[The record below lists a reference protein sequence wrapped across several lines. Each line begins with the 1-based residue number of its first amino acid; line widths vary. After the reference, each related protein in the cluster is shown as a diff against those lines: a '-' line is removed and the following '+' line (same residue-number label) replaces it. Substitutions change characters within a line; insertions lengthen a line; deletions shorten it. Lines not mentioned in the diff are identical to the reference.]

1 MIPYNKLTKIPYGG
15 DYNPEQWPEE
25 IWEEDMR
32 LFKLA
37 GIDIVTLN
45 VFSWAALQP
54 NETSYDFSKL
64 DKIMELVKKN
74 GLKVCMAT
82 STGAHPA
89 WMARKYPDILRVD
102 FDGRKHKFGIRH
114 NSCPS
119 SPTYQKYSVALAEKI
134 AERYKDYDN
143 IVAWHISNEYGGEC
157 YCENCEK
164 AFRVWLQKRYKTID
178 KLNEVWD
185 TPFWGHTFYDWDD
198 VVLPDRRSEFFDEES
213 VTAQGIALD
222 YDRFMSD
229 AIMDMYI
236 REYDVVKKI
245 LPDAAIT
252 TNLMGF
258 YKRLNYFEWAKHM
271 DFVSWD
277 NYPEVGVS
285 YANIAM
291 SHDLMRGIKQGEPFA
306 LMEQTPSVTNWHSYC
321 ALKRPGVMRLWSY
334 QAVAHGADTVMF
346 FQMRRSIG
354 ACEKY
359 HGAVIDHAGHEN
371 TRVFR
376 EISQLGK
383 ELETIGPEIFGLKT
397 KSDIAII
404 MDWENW
410 WAVEHSA
417 GPSCELKYLREFGR
431 CYEALRNMNYNVD
444 IVAPSDDLSGYKL
457 VVAPLLY
464 MVKYDDD
471 ENIRNF
477 VKNGGKFVTTFFS
490 GIVQE
495 NDLVI
500 TGGYPGRLRN
510 ILGIWVEEQD
520 ALPTDT
526 KNHFVYNGKTYPAE
540 ILCDL
545 LHLEGAEQIDESGY
559 QEDFYKGFP
568 VLTKNNFGKG
578 AAYYVATASNEEFY
592 REFFGTLCDENGI
605 MPVLEM
611 PEGIEVTSR
620 ENNEKRLVFILN
632 HNDEDTKISL
642 PMGGKDLITGI
653 EYAIGEM
660 VIEAKG
666 VLILK
671 VER

>member
-54 NETSYDFSKL
+54 DETTYDFSKL

-89 WMARKYPDILRVD
+89 WMARKYPDVLRTD
-102 FDGRKHKFGIRH
+102 FQARKRKFGGRH

-119 SPTYQKYSVALAEKI
+119 SPTYEKYSVALAEKL
-134 AERYKDYDN
+134 AERYKEYDN

-164 AFRVWLQKRYKTID
+164 QFRVWLQKRYKSID
-178 KLNEVWD
+178 KLNEAWN
-185 TPFWGHTFYDWDD
+185 TAFWGHTLYDWDD
-198 VVLPDRRSEFFDEES
+198 AVLPDSRTEFFEDTF
-213 VTAQGIALD
+213 VMAQGIAVD

-229 AIMDMYI
+229 AIMQMYI
-236 REYDVVKKI
+236 REYDAIKKI
-245 LPDAAIT
+245 IPDAVIT

-271 DFVSWD
+271 DFISWD
-277 NYPEVGVS
+277 NYPAVGDT
-285 YANIAM
+285 YAKTAM
-291 SHDLMRGIKQGEPFA
+291 AHDLMRGIKNGEPFA
-306 LMEQTPSVTNWHSYC
+306 LMEQTPSVTNWHTYC

-354 ACEKY
+354 SCEKY

-376 EISQLGK
+376 EISALGK
-383 ELETIGPEIFGLKT
+383 ELEKIGPEIFGLKT
-397 KSDIAII
+397 KSDIALM

-410 WAVEHSA
+410 WAIEYSA
-417 GPSCELKYLREFGR
+417 GPSQELRYLKEFGR
-431 CYEALRNMNYNVD
+431 FYETLRNMNYNVD
-444 IVAPSDDLSGYKL
+444 IVSPDMDLSSYKL
-457 VVAPLLY
+457 VIAPLLY

-471 ENIRNF
+471 ENIRNY
-477 VKNGGKFVTTFFS
+477 VKNGGNFVTTFFS

-500 TGGYPGRLRN
+500 TGGYPGRLRD

-520 ALPTDT
+520 ALPNGE
-526 KNHFVYNGKTYPAE
+526 KNQFIYHGKEYPAE
-540 ILCDL
+540 LLCDL
-545 LHLEGAEQIDESGY
+545 LHLEGAKQIDEGGY
-559 QEDFYKGFP
+559 QKDFYAGMP
-568 VLTKNNFGKG
+568 VLTKNNFGEG
-578 AAYYVATASNEEFY
+578 AAYYVATASNEAFY
-592 REFFGTLCDENGI
+592 REFIGSLCGEMGI
-605 MPVLEM
+605 EPVLDV

-620 ENNEKRLVFILN
+620 ENDKKQLIFIMN
-632 HNDEDTKISL
+632 HNDAETVIHL
-642 PMGGKDLITGI
+642 PMSGKDLITGE
-653 EYAIGEM
+653 EYADGEM
-660 VIEAKG
+660 VLEAKG
-666 VLILK
+666 VRVLK
-671 VER
+671 IEK